1 MNIIFEIQKLMRD
14 GEGFDENLKKIDK
27 IIINNNLLAF
37 KKRRDRKY
45 NILLLVDPYFLYIQ
59 SISKDGRWRKDFF
72 EIEHK
77 SNSNMIF
84 RMVGTELMQDTYLF
98 INAINEY

>member
-14 GEGFDENLKKIDK
+14 DEGFDENLKKIDK

-45 NILLLVDPYFLYIQ
+45 NILLLVGPYFLYIQ
-59 SISKDGRWRKDFF
+59 SIFEDGRWREDFL
-72 EIEHK
+72 EIEHR